1 MLRNDF
7 QLRPHVFIYG
17 SPAVQ
22 VWIIYWHHRCNNIYS
37 NMEERKLTVTIEPF
51 ILDDNNS
58 IDLCKFHQ
66 QRPTLINSL
75 INVVNCWD
83 N

>member
-1 MLRNDF
+1 
-7 QLRPHVFIYG
+7 
-17 SPAVQ
+17 
-22 VWIIYWHHRCNNIYS
+22 
-37 NMEERKLTVTIEPF
+37 MEERKLTVTIEPF